1 MKQFYLLILLIF
13 TSLSTLAA
21 SPSGTL
27 PVMYINTTNNAAISS
42 NEDYIGATFY
52 IDALSSGYTSTGT
65 ADSPVEMKIRGRGN
79 TSWTDYDKKPYRF
92 KLSLGIKLLDMPK
105 SKNYCLLAHAE
116 DQNAFLRNTAGY
128 KVSQLMNLAYT
139 PDRRAVELVL
149 NGQYLGLYF
158 LSETVRVD
166 KDRVAI
172 TKQLDNETDP
182 TLITGGWLLEIDNAD
197 DPEQV
202 KITEG
207 NGNVAR
213 FTHKLPESLSS
224 AQNEYLLGQLNAINS
239 AVYYTDKN
247 STEWQNYINLDT
259 IARYYIVQEVLDNYE
274 AFNCNTYLYKQRGNE
289 NIWSFG
295 PVWDFT
301 AAYRRNSQQFIYQN
315 NELQQVWIAEIAKFP
330 AFQTK
335 VRELWAQFY
344 TNQYP
349 TISSYLDSFINS
361 MSTAIAADY
370 QCWPAYGTAN
380 PSTALSQF
388 KDLFEQRVQWL
399 NSQWSKESGI
409 DNINIDNNAPAQYYN
424 LQGMKVE
431 APTKGLYIKIANG
444 KATKV
449 IVK

>member
-27 PVMYINTTNNAAISS
+27 PVMYVNTTNNTAISS

-79 TSWTDYDKKPYRF
+79 TSWTNYNKKPYRF
-92 KLSLGIKLLDMPK
+92 KLNLGIKLLDMPK

-116 DQNAFLRNTAGY
+116 DQNAFLRNTTGY

-149 NGQYLGLYF
+149 NGQYLGVYF

-172 TKQLDNETDP
+172 TKQLDDETDAS
-182 TLITGGWLLEIDNAD
+182 LITGGWLLEIDNAD

-224 AQNEYLLGQLNAINS
+224 AQNDYILGQLNAINS
-239 AVYYTDKN
+239 AVYSTDKN
-247 STEWQNYINLDT
+247 ATEWQNYINLDT

-274 AFNCNTYLYKQRGNE
+274 AFNSNTYLYKQRGNE

-301 AAYRRNSQQFIYQN
+301 AAYRRDNQQFIYQN

-330 AFQTK
+330 AFQAK

-349 TISSYLDSFINS
+349 TISSYLDSFVS
-361 MSTAIAADY
+361 TMSTAIATDY
-370 QCWPAYGTAN
+370 QRWPAYGTAN
-380 PSTALSQF
+380 STTALSQF
-388 KDLFEQRVQWL
+388 KSLLDKRVQWL
-399 NSQWSKESGI
+399 NEQWSKESDV
-409 DNINIDNNAPAQYYN
+409 DNINIDNNTPTQYYN
-424 LQGMKVE
+424 LQGVKVNT
-431 APTKGLYIKIANG
+431 PTDGLYIKISNG
-444 KATKV
+444 QSTKV